1 MSSLIKSAWIALV
14 LLVCHP
20 AFSAP
25 EQLYL
30 FRHSE
35 KQTGSNPYLTEQGQ
49 ARAEYLVSLVN
60 IYPHI
65 TLYSSNY
72 NRTLSTAAPLAAY
85 FNIKTITYNAADL
98 TALKNQ
104 LLAQDGVVV
113 VIGHSNTTPQ
123 LASLLSNQAIEN
135 MDEEQYGH
143 YYLLNKLE
151 DGNYRPKLRTMDF

>member
-1 MSSLIKSAWIALV
+1 MSSFIKSAWVAL
-14 LLVCHP
+14 LLLACHP

-35 KQTGSNPYLTEQGQ
+35 KQIGSNQYLTEQGQ

-60 IYPHI
+60 IYQHI

-123 LASLLSNQAIEN
+123 LASLLSNQTIEN
-135 MDEEQYGH
+135 MDEGQYGH
-143 YYLLNKLE
+143 YYSLSRLE
-151 DGNYRPKLRTMDF
+151 HGGYKANLRIMDF

>member
-1 MSSLIKSAWIALV
+1 MSSLIKSAWVALL

-49 ARAEYLVSLVN
+49 ARAEHLVSLVKTH
-60 IYPHI
+60 PHI

-72 NRTLSTAAPLAAY
+72 NRTLSTAAPLARY
-85 FNIKTITYNAADL
+85 FNIKVITYNAADL
-98 TALKNQ
+98 TTLKNQ

-123 LASLLSNQAIEN
+123 LASLLSNQTIEN
-135 MDEEQYGH
+135 MDEGQYGH
-143 YYLLNKLE
+143 YYSLSRLE
-151 DGNYRPKLRTMDF
+151 HGSYKANLRIMDF